1 MIERSHIAPSMS
13 AVDDTNGWQLV
24 SKALVPSSLQFHDL
38 RYQVKSKRGKATVKI
53 IDNVDTLSAMKPKV
67 DNVTS
72 HNQVRRLY
80 K

>member
-1 MIERSHIAPSMS
+1 MS

-24 SKALVPSSLQFHDL
+24 SKALVPRSLRFHDV
-38 RYQVKSKRGKATVKI
+38 RYQVKSKRGKAAVKI
-53 IDNVDTLSAMKPKV
+53 IDNVDSAMKPKV